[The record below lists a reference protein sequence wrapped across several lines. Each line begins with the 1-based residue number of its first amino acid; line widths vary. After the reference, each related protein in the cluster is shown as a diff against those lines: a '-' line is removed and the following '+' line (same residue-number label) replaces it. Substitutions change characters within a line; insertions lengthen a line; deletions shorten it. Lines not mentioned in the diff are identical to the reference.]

1 MDWVVLTGHLV
12 KGGPSLR
19 PSPEPSV
26 LSPRARWLA
35 QRDEQLPS
43 NTVHLFITAEQTTGN
58 VLLVT
63 EHFL

>member
-1 MDWVVLTGHLV
+1 MGWVVLTVHPV

-19 PSPEPSV
+19 PSPEPGV

-35 QRDEQLPS
+35 QRDEELPS